1 MAKPIKAVIK
11 LQCSAGKAN
20 PAPPVGP
27 ALGQH
32 GVNIME
38 LKMKN
43 NIIVNYF
50 TSSWHE
56 LKKVSWPTRKEVLN
70 HTVIVVISAS
80 IAIAVTG
87 AIDYGLTY
95 VVQYI
100 VQNRG

>member
-1 MAKPIKAVIK
+1 
-11 LQCSAGKAN
+11 
-20 PAPPVGP
+20 
-27 ALGQH
+27 
-32 GVNIME
+32 
-38 LKMKN
+38 MKN
-43 NIIVNYF
+43 NIVVNYF

-80 IAIAVTG
+80 IAIIVTG

-95 VVQYI
+95 VVQFI